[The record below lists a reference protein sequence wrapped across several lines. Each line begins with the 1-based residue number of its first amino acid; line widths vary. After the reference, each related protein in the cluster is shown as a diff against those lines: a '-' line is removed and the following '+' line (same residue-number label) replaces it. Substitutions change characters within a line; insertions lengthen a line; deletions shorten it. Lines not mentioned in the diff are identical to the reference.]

1 MALQVWLP
9 LNGTLENK
17 GLSNVT
23 ITNKN
28 TTVDNNGK
36 IGKCYKITADGNCIS
51 LDGYMT
57 TLKTYQ
63 KYSMCAWV
71 YISDLSTGHSAS
83 ILSSGNWNNSDGN
96 LCFALKGKVSN
107 GYTALL
113 IPVRGNWNNAISA
126 GQTLTIGNW
135 YHICVT
141 YDSSI
146 TKLYINGQY
155 KGSKNLG
162 GICSVSNSNN
172 LYIGA
177 ATYTNGFT
185 LKGSLNDVRIYD
197 HCLSPKEVKEI
208 SKALV
213 VHYTLDDNYQEMN
226 NCYNYPT
233 FNTSTAT
240 GGWNHW
246 KPSGSAMSWA
256 QTTDKQFIYNKDNT
270 YAHKV
275 TCSSGSYGICY
286 QSPAF
291 DGGYRSAQAIIKM
304 SDSSHPS
311 GKVSFSHNSNIGINP
326 PNTYIDLGDG
336 FYLMKHEGF
345 QQSGSDDLVSIYVK
359 VGYTVYISEAYLE
372 NGKQFCTNIIGKN
385 TTVVYDSSGYGN
397 NGVITGTLTSEKDTL
412 RYNKCLFFDGSSYIT
427 TPTNQLVWSNFE
439 QLTICAWMKPTS
451 TPTNYSGSIGIAHD
465 GNYTSKM
472 FAISNY
478 GGLFYV
484 NITNGSSYRNYSSKY
499 TCPLNEWHYY
509 SATLNNTTV
518 NMYVDGQLIKTLTI
532 SFGTAV
538 VNNVPRIQ
546 VGVDLPGTDEKYTG
560 YYSDIRIYATELSS
574 KDILELYNTSA
585 NIDNNGN
592 IFSYRFDEESV
603 SQQKILKT
611 GLVKIDNFIEFDNRF
626 KILSDGSVFL
636 QILHHNNPASNL
648 FTTQNCWLNYDP
660 NLFSNL
666 IILKDCS
673 MFNNLSIYEFLGI
686 EKQTSSSTEK
696 QVRWTQTSNPALSSA
711 IEGYTLISG
720 AWYNTSGNGLRLDDT
735 TYSAMHN
742 SNVWLGACGCYTPY
756 QGGIPGYSVVVTSGY
771 LDLYIRIPEEILNGN
786 FEGFLK
792 FFKKSILSTQLLEI

>member
-9 LNGTLENK
+9 LNGNLDNQ
-17 GLSNVT
+17 GLNNNFNITYSNAS
-23 ITNKN
+23 I
-28 TTVDNNGK
+28 DNSGK
-36 IGKCYKITADGNCIS
+36 ISKCYSFNGSD
-51 LDGYMT
+51 
-57 TLKTYQ
+57 Q
-63 KYSMCAWV
+63 
-71 YISDLSTGHSAS
+71 YIS
-83 ILSSGNWNNSDGN
+83 
-96 LCFALKGKVSN
+96 CN
-107 GYTALL
+107 GYTNFGSSFTISFWIYINNTNTGFIICNRTIAYGGVE
-113 IPVRGNWNNAISA
+113 IYHSDRSGNK
-126 GQTLTIGNW
+126 LTIDACATSYSSSTRWPTSTSLSLNTW
-135 YHICVT
+135 YHITIIRNSQKILYYVNGELKET
-141 YDSSI
+141 KTLAYTDSYAGVMCI
-146 TKLYINGQY
+146 GCRNENG
-155 KGSKNLG
+155 
-162 GICSVSNSNN
+162 NN
-172 LYIGA
+172 RASYF
-177 ATYTNGFT
+177 NG
-185 LKGSLNDVRIYD
+185 KLNDLRIYN
-197 HCLSPKEVKEI
+197 HCLSPKEVKEL

-397 NGVITGTLTSEKDTL
+397 NGVIDGTLTSEKDTP

-427 TPTNQLVWSNFE
+427 TPANQLVWSNFE

-478 GGLFYV
+478 GGVFYV
-484 NITNGSSYRNYSSKY
+484 NITNGSSYQNYSSEY

-538 VNNVPRIQ
+538 VNSVPRIQ
-546 VGVDLPGTDEKYTG
+546 VGVDLPRTDEKYIG
-560 YYSDIRIYATELSS
+560 YYSDVRIYATALSE

-592 IFSYRFDEESV
+592 IFSYKFDEESV

-626 KILSDGSVFL
+626 KILSNGSVFL

-666 IILKDCS
+666 IILKDYP

-742 SNVWLGACGCYTPY
+742 SNVWWGACGCYTPY